1 MTRCSIKGCHKNLIN
16 LNQWVFVLNINSSS
30 SISQLVMLVCSGEH
44 WTLPKGWS
52 QAGLPRCRY
61 QPSIRICQLIANSG
75 LRTVS
80 CWRDCRGRGQRSND
94 SNVSP
99 KLSIYPPRSLL
110 FPTLMPSQDFF
121 IENINLSLN
130 HFICRDDEEL
140 FQIDF
145 QIQIIKVECKCI
157 PFFSQ
162 LANCNSWS
170 WEYY

>member
-1 MTRCSIKGCHKNLIN
+1 MSLFLTN
-16 LNQWVFVLNINSSS
+16 NSFT
-30 SISQLVMLVCSGEH
+30 SISQLMMLICPGEH
-44 WTLPKGWS
+44 WTLPKGWIAPMS
-52 QAGLPRCRY
+52 VSAQYQDLPIDCQLRPENSFLLTRLPRPWPALEWLQC
-61 QPSIRICQLIANSG
+61 
-75 LRTVS
+75 
-80 CWRDCRGRGQRSND
+80 
-94 SNVSP
+94 
-99 KLSIYPPRSLL
+99 LSQVVHLSPRSLL

-145 QIQIIKVECKCI
+145 QIQILKVECKCI
-157 PFFSQ
+157 PFFAQ